1 MELYKTPS
9 RHAICVHG
17 LIGFSYMLTTMS
29 LHVPIDSTQGKNI
42 RSYLWVHDMYA
53 LSRNVDLW
61 IRYRYGAVED
71 WGAKQRTVHVLGTT
85 TGVDMTSELIFLVS
99 LVAYT

>member
-1 MELYKTPS
+1 
-9 RHAICVHG
+9 
-17 LIGFSYMLTTMS
+17 
-29 LHVPIDSTQGKNI
+29 
-42 RSYLWVHDMYA
+42 MYA